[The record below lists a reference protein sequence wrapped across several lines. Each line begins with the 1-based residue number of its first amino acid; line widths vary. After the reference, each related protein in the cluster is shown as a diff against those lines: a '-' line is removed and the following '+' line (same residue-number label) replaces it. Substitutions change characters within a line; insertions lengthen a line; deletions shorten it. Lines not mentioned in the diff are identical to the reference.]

1 MCGGLLSAPKAPKL
15 PAPPPP
21 EPPPPVFQPGSA
33 SAMDAVPSSKTGKK
47 ALVNEN
53 VGLGIPT
60 EG

>member
-15 PAPPPP
+15 PPPPPP
-21 EPPPPVFQPGSA
+21 EPPPPVFEPGSA
-33 SAMDAVPSSKTGKK
+33 NAAANVPASKTGKK
-47 ALVNEN
+47 ALVNDS